1 MDVGQISLI
10 EIEQGH
16 NQEMQLIPEYIQRE
30 TIEISSDGLVKLKIP

>member
-1 MDVGQISLI
+1 M

-16 NQEMQLIPEYIQRE
+16 NQEMKLQPEYSQRE